1 MTSGAWLRRG
11 CAWATLREDCGSS
24 AAAGAAAIRA
34 AVIEIRVRMRQ
45 IMPQRTKGS
54 VLRRKTGREAAR
66 GHRRVDLALLAR
78 LDVLGRQDSHA
89 GLDLRL
95 DQRFLQIA
103 GAVDF
108 DPRPCNQED
117 GSQHG
122 DHSDD
127 RGNRML
133 RLGIRS
139 AAEVVV
145 SAGMSHTVWT
155 SGQPPCSKLI

>member
-1 MTSGAWLRRG
+1 
-11 CAWATLREDCGSS
+11 
-24 AAAGAAAIRA
+24 
-34 AVIEIRVRMRQ
+34 MRQ

-54 VLRRKTGREAAR
+54 DLRRKTGREAAR
-66 GHRRVDLALLAR
+66 GHRRVDLALLAS
-78 LDVLGRQDSHA
+78 LDVLGRQDQHA

-117 GSQHG
+117 GSQRG

-127 RGNRML
+127 RGNRVPG
-133 RLGIRS
+133 LGMRS

-145 SAGMSHTVWT
+145 SAGVSHTVWT
-155 SGQPPCSKLI
+155 SGQPPCWKLTYSTQIVMVSTR